1 MSIAGWIG
9 YVIFFVGAFLNLSAR
24 QASFER
30 DPDRTLRLAGWAFA
44 CVVIGL
50 LVGMWETKIPWWA
63 IAVAMLFIGGL
74 TFYNIMTLLGQAGTA
89 RRHDTDLVVTA
100 RLALP
105 GGLIVAMTLYL
116 ICR

>member
-1 MSIAGWIG
+1 MGIAGWIG
-9 YVIFFVGAFLNLSAR
+9 YVIFFVGAFLNLSAS

-30 DPDRTLRLAGWAFA
+30 DRNRTLRLAGWAFA

-50 LVGMWETKIPWWA
+50 LMGMWETKIPWWA
-63 IAVAMLFIGGL
+63 IVVVTLFIGGL
-74 TFYNIMTLLGQAGTA
+74 TFYNIMTLLGQPGT
-89 RRHDTDLVVTA
+89 RRRDTDLVVTA

-105 GGLIVAMTLYL
+105 GGLIIAMIVYL